1 MPETMKGIQKKHDK
15 AMAAL
20 AEMAEEFEL
29 QGTDG
34 EYILRPVRAAREA
47 FAAAVQHH
55 TNYVTKLKGATKV
68 AREIE
73 DARKK
78 GE

>member
-1 MPETMKGIQKKHDK
+1 MKAIQEKHK
-15 AMAAL
+15 EAMVAL
-20 AEMAEEFEL
+20 ALEADCL
-29 QGTDG
+29 RPGTDQHSATVSA
-34 EYILRPVRAAREA
+34 IRQATQA

-55 TNYVTKLKGATKV
+55 TDYVTKLKGATKV